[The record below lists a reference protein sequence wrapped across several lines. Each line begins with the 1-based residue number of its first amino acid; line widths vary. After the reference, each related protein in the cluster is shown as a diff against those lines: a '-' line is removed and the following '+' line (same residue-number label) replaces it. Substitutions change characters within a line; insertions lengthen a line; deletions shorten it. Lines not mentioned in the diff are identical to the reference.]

1 MFILARI
8 TIFISVLLC
17 VYLMFGSLLF
27 VDKDEGEL
35 QDEMLH
41 ATGVKISALFP
52 PSPVKTLYLYVVG
65 SDSTRLARM
74 IRMLDSAGYP
84 GIKVELVVVSSLLNA
99 SSVVTSMNW
108 SLGAF
113 KVEQRLSPVDSRESM
128 VVFFEDFM
136 EVSPLFPFWF
146 LLQWKVPVI
155 LGGNDLNRPAGV
167 AVNGWLWNQRF
178 KSSVYNQSTSLGM
191 FRDFQ
196 LLCDCFAAYPLL
208 EDERVFVRNVYQSP
222 VLPETAPRLVRTWNI
237 SRSQWNI

>member
-1 MFILARI
+1 MLILARI
-8 TIFISVLLC
+8 TIFTSVLLC
-17 VYLMFGSLLF
+17 VYLAFGSLLF
-27 VDKDEGEL
+27 VD
-35 QDEMLH
+35 QDEVEPRDEILY
-41 ATGVKISALFP
+41 APSVNISDLFSS
-52 PSPVKTLYLYVVG
+52 SPVKTLYLCVIG
-65 SDSTRLARM
+65 SDSTRLSRM

-84 GIKVELVVVSSLLNA
+84 GIKVELVVVTSLLNA
-99 SSVVTSMNW
+99 SSVVKSMNW

-113 KVEQRLSPVDSRESM
+113 KVERGLSPVDSRESM

-178 KSSVYNQSTSLGM
+178 KSSVYNQSTSLSM
-191 FRDFQ
+191 FRDF
-196 LLCDCFAAYPLL
+196 LRLCDCFASHPLL